1 MKLVK
6 EDAIWAADK
15 LINYFT
21 NFGRIDDYFR
31 TRKFERLKGL
41 SASLPGMGVEED
53 MFQSFD
59 MSPEEMNFD
68 IVLENDILFDFDVM
82 LEKTAS
88 FSPDPNPGKQVKIF
102 VIETNTNKVVGF
114 IRLGSPLINSKPRNE
129 YLGGVPDLPIFN
141 KRAIMGFNIVPI
153 QPFGYNCLGGK
164 LLAGICCS
172 HKIRRMINEKYNN
185 EFCLFETTS
194 LYGNIKGSSMYDGM
208 RPYLKYKGDT
218 MSSFLLTMGEDIYP
232 ELKKWFEEK
241 MGKNKYHIRNNI
253 RPLIYYNLDNYSWKD
268 GTGVICFGEQEIILE

>member
-31 TRKFERLKGL
+31 TRKFERLKAL

-88 FSPDPNPGKQVKIF
+88 FSPDPNPGK
-102 VIETNTNKVVGF
+102 
-114 IRLGSPLINSKPRNE
+114 
-129 YLGGVPDLPIFN
+129 
-141 KRAIMGFNIVPI
+141 
-153 QPFGYNCLGGK
+153 
-164 LLAGICCS
+164 
-172 HKIRRMINEKYNN
+172 
-185 EFCLFETTS
+185 
-194 LYGNIKGSSMYDGM
+194 
-208 RPYLKYKGDT
+208 
-218 MSSFLLTMGEDIYP
+218 
-232 ELKKWFEEK
+232 
-241 MGKNKYHIRNNI
+241 
-253 RPLIYYNLDNYSWKD
+253 
-268 GTGVICFGEQEIILE
+268 